1 MKTAIIT
8 LLILAIGI
16 FYVFTIRE
24 GHDWGDDFSMYI
36 HHAKN
41 IVEGTGYARIG
52 YIQNPDFPLYSPS
65 ATPPIFPLLLV
76 PVYALFGMNL
86 TAMKV
91 EVVLFFLLFLFV
103 LYAILKD
110 DLPFP
115 YQLLIVGLIG
125 LHPFFWEFKD
135 QILSDIPFLC
145 FVYLGLFFINRAFE
159 PGNSETRQR
168 LHAVFIGVLTYLAY
182 GTRTVGIILI
192 PSLLILSLIKM
203 KRVSRFAWLAV
214 LIAVSLI
221 MIQEIVAPG
230 GRSSV
235 SLLLSSPLSIF
246 ANLGVYWRS
255 LYRLW
260 DGGYGNVISGALFGS
275 LCLLAG
281 IGYWTRIRQG
291 MTSFELFGLLYAV
304 PILLWPFTQGR
315 RYLIPIIP
323 LFVLYAFL
331 AFRNVPLFQKRGIE
345 RLAASILVLAI
356 LLSYSGQ
363 YARANYGA
371 IQEGIGRPATKE
383 LFSFITNNTDSN
395 DIFIS
400 WKPRALTLFTDR
412 RASIYHSEQTDE
424 QLWSFFRVINARY
437 LVIGPQDPP
446 RLAPFIGKYQSS
458 LQLVYAN
465 AEFKMYRIA
474 LN

>member
-1 MKTAIIT
+1 MKAAIVT
-8 LLILAIGI
+8 VLILAIGI

-41 IVEGTGYARIG
+41 IVDGTGYANTG

-76 PVYALFGMNL
+76 PVYALFGLNL

-103 LYAILKD
+103 LYAVIRD
-110 DLPFP
+110 DLPFT
-115 YQLLIVGLIG
+115 YQLSIVGVIG
-125 LHPFFWEFKD
+125 LNPFFWEFKD

-145 FVYLGLFFINRAFE
+145 FVFLGLFFINRAFE
-159 PGNSETRQR
+159 PGNPEARQR
-168 LHAVFIGVLTYLAY
+168 LYALFIGVLTYLAY
-182 GTRTVGIILI
+182 GTRTVGIVLI
-192 PSLLILSLIKM
+192 PSLLVISLVKM
-203 KRVSRFAWLAV
+203 KRVSRFAWLAI

-221 MIQEIVAPG
+221 MIQEIVVPG

-235 SLLLSSPLSIF
+235 SLLVSNPRGIF
-246 ANLGVYWRS
+246 ENLGVYWKS
-255 LYRLW
+255 MYRFW
-260 DGGYGNVISGALFGS
+260 DSGYGVISEALFAF
-275 LCLLAG
+275 LCLFAG

-291 MTSFELFGLLYAV
+291 ITSFEVFILFYAV

-315 RYLIPIIP
+315 RYLIPVIP

-331 AFRNVPLFQKRGIE
+331 AFRNVTLFQNKGVE
-345 RLAASILVLAI
+345 RCAVSIVILAI

-363 YARANYGA
+363 YAKANYGA
-371 IQEGIGRPATKE
+371 IREGIGRPATKE
-383 LFSFITNNTDSN
+383 LFSFITHNTDSN

-400 WKPRALTLFTDR
+400 WKPRALTLFTER
-412 RASIYHSEQTDE
+412 RASVYHWDQTDE
-424 QLWSFFRVINARY
+424 QLQIFFRGINAKY
-437 LVIGPQDPP
+437 LIIGPQDPP
-446 RLAPFIGKYQSS
+446 RLAPFIANNQSKFP
-458 LQLVYAN
+458 LVYGN